1 MKLPERSIIEKMI
14 AEYAHQS
21 VQIEDNRLL
30 LRDSIIISDYLSS
43 TFLQEEDLN
52 SLSADELCK
61 TALPDLHSLLPD
73 ADPSQVAELRNHIIA
88 CYWVASKALQS
99 LDIPRLDEGE
109 VKCLSAL
116 IVKGTYSEALYS
128 HGWGKRITP
137 GEYRQTPIA
146 ARSNPLRIFPYHL
159 EVPVLMQRFFEWR
172 NDKKHLH
179 PLIMACQ
186 TTVYFLYIHPFPDG
200 NGRVS
205 RLIMQDS
212 MTRHGYVPV
221 SMLGIERDEYLR
233 MIREAQ
239 DGDPSD
245 FVFATVSTQLDVM
258 RTLRTREF
266 LTKT

>member
-1 MKLPERSIIEKMI
+1 MI

-30 LRDSIIISDYLSS
+30 LRDSIIINDYLSS
-43 TFLQEEDLN
+43 TFLQEKYLS
-52 SLSADELCK
+52 SLSANDLCK
-61 TALPDLHSLLPD
+61 TSLPDLHFLLPD
-73 ADPSQVAELRNHIIA
+73 ADPSQIAELCNHIIA
-88 CYWVASKALQS
+88 CYWVAGKALQS
-99 LDIPRLDEGE
+99 LDTPGLDEKE
-109 VKCLSAL
+109 VKSLSAL
-116 IVKGTYSEALYS
+116 IVKGTSSEALYS

-146 ARSNPLRIFPYHL
+146 VKSNPLRIFPYHH
-159 EVPVLMQRFFEWR
+159 EVPALMQRFFEWQ
-172 NDKKHLH
+172 NGKNNLH

-186 TTVYFLYIHPFPDG
+186 TTVYFLYVHPFPDG
-200 NGRVS
+200 NGRVF

-221 SMLGIERDEYLR
+221 SMLGMERDEYLR

-245 FVFATVSTQLDVM
+245 FVFATVSAQLDVM